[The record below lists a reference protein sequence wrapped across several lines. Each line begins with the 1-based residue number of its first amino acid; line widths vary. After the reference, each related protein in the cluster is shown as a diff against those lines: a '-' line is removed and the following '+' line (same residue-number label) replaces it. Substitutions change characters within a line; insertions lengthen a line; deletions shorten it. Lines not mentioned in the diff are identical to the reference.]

1 MPMLSGPGSIAVTL
15 GFTSFATD
23 WADYAV
29 IIAGIITVALLT
41 YAILRMSG
49 GLVRFIGP
57 VGVNAMTKIMGFLIM
72 SMGVQFVVN
81 GVLAIATDP
90 SLLRTIRQALSG
102 G

>member
-1 MPMLSGPGSIAVTL
+1 LVT
-15 GFTSFATD
+15 
-23 WADYAV
+23 YAV
-29 IIAGIITVALLT
+29 
-41 YAILRMSG
+41 LRMSG

-81 GVLAIATDP
+81 GTLAIATDP
-90 SLLRTIRQALSG
+90 ALLRSIKAVLTG